1 MELRRRQVFR
11 LAKAYCKQ
19 WPADA
24 GVTTR
29 QGVIRTGLR
38 GGPRLGA
45 QSTLLVYIGDVTSQL
60 MHLQFV
66 ESESTFDYFAA
77 TRAYLESQ
85 ALDAAEAA
93 MAASNPPVL
102 F

>member
-38 GGPRLGA
+38 GDPRLGA
-45 QSTLLVYIGDVTSQL
+45 QSTLLVYIGDVTSRPRARAPSII
-60 MHLQFV
+60 FV
-66 ESESTFDYFAA
+66 A
-77 TRAYLESQ
+77 TRAYLESR
-85 ALDAAEAA
+85 APDPAEAA

>member
-24 GVTTR
+24 GVTAR
-29 QGVIRTGLR
+29 QGMIRTGLR
-38 GGPRLGA
+38 GGSAPRSAKHPPRLHWRCH
-45 QSTLLVYIGDVTSQL
+45 SRL